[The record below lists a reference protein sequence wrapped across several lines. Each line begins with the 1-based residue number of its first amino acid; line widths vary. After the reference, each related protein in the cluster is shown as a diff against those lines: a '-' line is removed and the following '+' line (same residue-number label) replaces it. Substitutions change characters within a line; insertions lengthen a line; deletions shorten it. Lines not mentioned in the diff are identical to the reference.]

1 MLFKQEPG
9 GTASHK
15 RAEFK
20 RKVLMTL
27 SVKNACPCRA
37 ELTFKLD
44 SIGSVTGKEPGFPRT
59 APERHVR
66 ECMLALFYILIYSVG
81 KKSNID

>member
-44 SIGSVTGKEPGFPRT
+44 SIGSVTG
-59 APERHVR
+59 ERDRLPKDSSR
-66 ECMLALFYILIYSVG
+66 EACEGMHACIILYF
-81 KKSNID
+81 NL